1 MRTITLLVI
10 GAVVTFSTAALAERA
25 DGHKEALKRYCT
37 GDYLNLCSQ
46 FEQGSPALNTCF
58 RRNMAK
64 LAPACRT
71 AIRGYTRR
79 KR

>member
-25 DGHKEALKRYCT
+25 DGHKEELKRYCT
-37 GDYLNLCSQ
+37 SDYLNLCSQ
-46 FEQGSPALNTCF
+46 FDQGSPALNACF
-58 RRNMAK
+58 RRNMAR
-64 LAPACRT
+64 LSPGCRR
-71 AIRGYTRR
+71 AIQSYTRP

>member
-10 GAVVTFSTAALAERA
+10 GAVVTFSTAALAQWA

-46 FEQGSPALNTCF
+46 FDQGSPALNACF
-58 RRNMAK
+58 RRNMAR
-64 LAPACRT
+64 LSPACRR
-71 AIRGYTRR
+71 AIQSYTGP

>member
-1 MRTITLLVI
+1 MRTVTLLGV
-10 GAVVTFSTAALAERA
+10 GAVVAFSTAALAERA

-46 FEQGSPALNTCF
+46 FDQGSPALNACF

-64 LAPACRT
+64 LTPECRT
-71 AIRGYTRR
+71 AIQSYTRR